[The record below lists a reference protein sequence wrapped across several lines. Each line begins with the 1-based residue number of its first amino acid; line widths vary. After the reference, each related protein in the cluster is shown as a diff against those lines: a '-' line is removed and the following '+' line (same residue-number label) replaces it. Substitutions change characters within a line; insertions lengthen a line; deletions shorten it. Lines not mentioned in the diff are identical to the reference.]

1 MTLTLLVEKIFQNGL
16 KFLRFLFY
24 YRITRKML
32 PESLPPQS
40 PSTRRFCRLKQLKKI
55 LPSDR
60 ISIEKNFPIFYE
72 KCKSLRVSRE
82 SKLQDVVTHQVQDM
96 RMGLNTESNKN
107 AKNKSYRNKYL
118 ENYRQKSQS
127 NGMCCDINQE
137 RLCSKESSSKTNF
150 DEPRLQKQSQEN
162 LTDRF
167 VDISMKR
174 GYWLQA
180 TTAINGFAS
189 IPKVVFGHR
198 KSNKLPKSRAQLA
211 LEVMEEFQR
220 QKSQQIL
227 LHPFYV
233 RNNTCPDNSI
243 LTCSLSKKN
252 LSIFYKTINLHTRR
266 VS

>member
-1 MTLTLLVEKIFQNGL
+1 MLAEKQ
-16 KFLRFLFY
+16 
-24 YRITRKML
+24 
-32 PESLPPQS
+32 SSQS

-82 SKLQDVVTHQVQDM
+82 SKLQDAVTYQVQDM
-96 RMGLNTESNKN
+96 RMALNTESNKN
-107 AKNKSYRNKYL
+107 AKNKSHRNKYL

-127 NGMCCDINQE
+127 NGVCCDINQE
-137 RLCSKESSSKTNF
+137 RICSKKISSKTNIN
-150 DEPRLQKQSQEN
+150 ELRLQNPSQEN

-167 VDISMKR
+167 VDITMKR

-180 TTAINGFAS
+180 TTTAINGFTS
-189 IPKVVFGHR
+189 IPKVVFSHR
-198 KSNKLPKSRAQLA
+198 KNSKQPKTRAQLA
-211 LEVMEEFQR
+211 LEVVEEFQR

-233 RNNTCPDNSI
+233 RNNACPDNS
-243 LTCSLSKKN
+243 N
-252 LSIFYKTINLHTRR
+252 LISAPSQQNVSIFYKTVNLHTRR